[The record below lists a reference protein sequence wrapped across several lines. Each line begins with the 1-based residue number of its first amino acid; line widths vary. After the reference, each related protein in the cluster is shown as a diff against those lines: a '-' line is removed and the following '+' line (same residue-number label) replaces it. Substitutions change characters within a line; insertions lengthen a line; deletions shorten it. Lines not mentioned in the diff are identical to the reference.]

1 MEKLKL
7 SRGIVILTETVMEA
21 ITAATTDVGRAVQ
34 DILALMI
41 QIVATVEIVVTK
53 LAEEVSAV
61 CQVG

>member
-1 MEKLKL
+1 
-7 SRGIVILTETVMEA
+7 MEA
-21 ITAATTDVGRAVQ
+21 ITVATTDVTRAVQ